1 LEEEVTMGLNI
12 AQRWLED
19 LAQSAN
25 DKDYQSHMDL
35 ISKKVSVFGMP
46 GFEVIGYED
55 WARQCKH
62 EFENDILKQVS
73 YGPMKIIAHA
83 PGRVMFKTVETVE
96 ATDGTKNTYAVEIII
111 QEEDDGKWRVLQER
125 VLAED
130 EVDDDDLK
138 LRSTSVA

>member
-1 LEEEVTMGLNI
+1 MGLNI